1 MAMSRFERQMRE
13 YEVLLEALKTSI
25 IVSEQGLKW
34 YKDNANIEVGDKKVS
49 LELLKRLLTDEDYYE
64 YVEKLFN
71 NEIDKYR
78 VNAIVDLEESKD
90 PITLSKVEIVKGIK
104 ICLNRK
110 LFKLDELGEA
120 RLEELEEKLNF
131 KLFEKEVL
139 DDVFSIVIDG
149 EKFEVSTNN
158 LLSFLTCSD
167 EEYEEFFDLAKEQN
181 IYGIPKDKFA
191 FVVVKFVDY
200 CDIFSKYLVPDKIVL
215 RCDELSSSKRID
227 IQAMNEIEK
236 TYAPNL
242 DKVVVDSRL
251 RKKVLDGLPSEVSDL
266 EKAAYIYIKM
276 CKMLVYDDE
285 FYAFGMR
292 GNVKKK
298 HENIKNLANINI
310 VDNKVVCYEFNAIY
324 AKFLN
329 ELGIKFEMNVNPFR
343 EFGGGHANLEFR
355 DGKFLVKA
363 DAVVSILNGD
373 LTRAKLN
380 QVLNGFVC
388 LNNNSKTKEE
398 FKEKVTKMYEL
409 VVKQEK
415 EKLGDKSKP
424 EVEKSETFD
433 DIVLKYKKMTSIKK
447 INLDDKFKI
456 LVDKANGSNLYKIDV
471 FAYMLQLKKII
482 FSESEQQKNIMMSI
496 VKKSFGGDSATVNM
510 ILALNNSGFDE
521 NVEQTLYYIHNGDS
535 LRTSSKE
542 ELDSWFDLGLFAY
555 IDDDDPRV
563 PGIEERRKR
572 GQLW

>member
-1 MAMSRFERQMRE
+1 MAISSFERKMKE
-13 YEVLLEALKTSI
+13 YEVLLEALKTSL
-25 IVSEQGLKW
+25 IVSEAGLKW
-34 YKDNANIEVGDKKVS
+34 YKDNANIEVGDNKIS

-71 NEIDKYR
+71 NEIDKYK
-78 VNAIVDLEESKD
+78 VNAIIDLEESKE

-104 ICLNRK
+104 ICLQRK
-110 LFKLDELGEA
+110 LFALDEIGMK
-120 RLEELEEKLNF
+120 RLKELEEKLDF

-139 DDVFSIVIDG
+139 DDVFSVVIDG

-167 EEYEEFFDLAKEQN
+167 KEYEEFFDLAKEQN
-181 IYGIPKDKFA
+181 IYDIPKDKFA

-200 CDIFSKYLVPDKIVL
+200 CDIFSKYLVPDKIAM

-227 IQAMNEIEK
+227 IQAMNEMEK

-242 DKVVVDSRL
+242 DKVFVDYKLKNRIL
-251 RKKVLDGLPSEVSDL
+251 EGLPRDVSDL

-276 CKMLVYDDE
+276 CKLLVYDDE
-285 FYAFGMR
+285 FYAFDMR

-298 HENIKNLANINI
+298 HVNINNLANINL

-324 AKFLN
+324 AKILD

-355 DGKFLVKA
+355 DGKFLVLA
-363 DAVVSILNGD
+363 DAVKSILNGD

-388 LNNNSKTKEE
+388 LNNNSETKEE
-398 FKEKVTKMYEL
+398 FSEKVTRMYEL

-415 EKLGDKSKP
+415 EKSGDKSKP

-433 DIVLKYKKMTSIKK
+433 DIVSKYKKMTSIKR
-447 INLDDKFKI
+447 INLDDKFRI
-456 LVDKANGSNLYKIDV
+456 LVDKANGSNLHKIDV

-496 VKKSFGGDSATVNM
+496 IKKNFGGDSATVNM
-510 ILALNNSGFDE
+510 ILSLNNSGFDE
-521 NVEQTLYYIHNGDS
+521 ATEQTLYYIHDGYCFS
-535 LRTSSKE
+535 ISSKE
-542 ELDSWFDLGLFAY
+542 ELDDKFDSKYFEY
-555 IDDDDPRV
+555 IDDSDPRV
-563 PGIEERRKR
+563 PGIEEGKRR
-572 GQLW
+572 GHLW

>member
-1 MAMSRFERQMRE
+1 MAISSFERKMKE
-13 YEVLLEALKTSI
+13 YEVLLEALKTSL
-25 IVSEQGLKW
+25 IVSEAGLKW
-34 YKDNANIEVGDKKVS
+34 YKDNANIEVGDNKIS

-71 NEIDKYR
+71 NEIDKYK
-78 VNAIVDLEESKD
+78 VNAIIDLEESKE

-104 ICLNRK
+104 ICLQRK
-110 LFKLDELGEA
+110 LFALDEIGMK
-120 RLEELEEKLNF
+120 RLKELEEKLDF

-167 EEYEEFFDLAKEQN
+167 KEYEEFFDLAKEQN
-181 IYGIPKDKFA
+181 IYDIPKDKFA

-200 CDIFSKYLVPDKIVL
+200 CDIFSKYLVPDKIAM

-227 IQAMNEIEK
+227 IQAMNEMEK

-242 DKVVVDSRL
+242 DKVFVDYKLKNRIL
-251 RKKVLDGLPSEVSDL
+251 EGLPRDVSDL

-276 CKMLVYDDE
+276 CKLLVYDDE
-285 FYAFGMR
+285 FYAFDMR

-298 HENIKNLANINI
+298 HVNINNLANINL

-324 AKFLN
+324 AKILD

-355 DGKFLVKA
+355 DGKFLVLA
-363 DAVVSILNGD
+363 DAVKSILNGD

-388 LNNNSKTKEE
+388 LNNNSETKEE
-398 FKEKVTKMYEL
+398 FSEKVTRMYEL

-415 EKLGDKSKP
+415 EKSGDKSKP

-433 DIVLKYKKMTSIKK
+433 DIVSKYKKMTSIKR
-447 INLDDKFKI
+447 INLDDKFRI
-456 LVDKANGSNLYKIDV
+456 LVDKANGSNLHKIDV

-496 VKKSFGGDSATVNM
+496 IKKNFGGDSATVNM
-510 ILALNNSGFDE
+510 ILSLNNSGFDE
-521 NVEQTLYYIHNGDS
+521 ATEQTLYYIHDGYCFS
-535 LRTSSKE
+535 ISSKE
-542 ELDSWFDLGLFAY
+542 ELDDKFDSKYFEY
-555 IDDDDPRV
+555 IDDSDPRV
-563 PGIEERRKR
+563 PGIEEGKRR
-572 GQLW
+572 GHLW

>member
-1 MAMSRFERQMRE
+1 MAISSFERKMKE
-13 YEVLLEALKTSI
+13 YEVLLEALKTSL
-25 IVSEQGLKW
+25 IVSEAGLKW
-34 YKDNANIEVGDKKVS
+34 YKDNANIEVGDNKIS

-71 NEIDKYR
+71 NEIDKYT

-104 ICLNRK
+104 ICLQRK

-120 RLEELEEKLNF
+120 RLKELEEKLNF

-158 LLSFLTCSD
+158 ILKFLNCSD
-167 EEYEEFFDLAKEQN
+167 KEYEEFFDLAKEQN

-200 CDIFSKYLVPDKIVL
+200 CDIFSKYLVPDKIAM

-242 DKVVVDSRL
+242 DKAVVDSRL
-251 RKKVLDGLPSEVSDL
+251 RKKVLDGLPSDVSDL

-276 CKMLVYDDE
+276 CKLLVYDDE
-285 FYAFGMR
+285 FYAFDMR

-298 HENIKNLANINI
+298 HENINNLANINL

-324 AKFLN
+324 AKILD

-355 DGKFLVKA
+355 DGKFLVLA
-363 DAVVSILNGD
+363 DAVKSILNGD

-388 LNNNSKTKEE
+388 LNNNSETKEE
-398 FKEKVTKMYEL
+398 FSEKVTRMYEL

-415 EKLGDKSKP
+415 EKSGDKSKP
-424 EVEKSETFD
+424 EVERSETFD
-433 DIVLKYKKMTSIKK
+433 DIVSKYKKMAFIKR
-447 INLDDKFKI
+447 INLNDKFRI
-456 LVDKANGSNLYKIDV
+456 LVDKANGSNLHKIDV

-496 VKKSFGGDSATVNM
+496 IKKNFGGDSATVNM
-510 ILALNNSGFDE
+510 ILSLNNSGFDE
-521 NVEQTLYYIHNGDS
+521 ATEQTLYYIHDGYCFS
-535 LRTSSKE
+535 ISSKE
-542 ELDSWFDLGLFAY
+542 ELDDKFDSKYFEY
-555 IDDDDPRV
+555 IDDSDPRV
-563 PGIEERRKR
+563 PGIEEGKRR
-572 GQLW
+572 GHLW

>member
-1 MAMSRFERQMRE
+1 MAISSFERKMKE
-13 YEVLLEALKTSI
+13 YEVLLEALKTSL
-25 IVSEQGLKW
+25 IVSEAGLKW
-34 YKDNANIEVGDKKVS
+34 YKDNANIEVGDNKISV
-49 LELLKRLLTDEDYYE
+49 ELLKRLLTDEDYYE

-71 NEIDKYR
+71 NEIDKYK
-78 VNAIVDLEESKD
+78 VNAIIDLEESKE

-104 ICLNRK
+104 ICLQRK
-110 LFKLDELGEA
+110 LFALDEIGMK
-120 RLEELEEKLNF
+120 RLKELEEKLDF

-139 DDVFSIVIDG
+139 DDVFSVVIDG

-158 LLSFLTCSD
+158 LLSFLNCSD
-167 EEYEEFFDLAKEQN
+167 KEYEEFFDLAKEKD
-181 IYGIPKDKFA
+181 IYDIPKDKFA

-200 CDIFSKYLVPDKIVL
+200 CDIFSKYLVPDKIAM

-227 IQAMNEIEK
+227 IQAMNETEK

-242 DKVVVDSRL
+242 DKVFVDYKLKNRIL
-251 RKKVLDGLPSEVSDL
+251 EGLPRDVSDL

-276 CKMLVYDDE
+276 CKLLVYDDE
-285 FYAFGMR
+285 FYAFDMR

-298 HENIKNLANINI
+298 HENIKNLANINL

-324 AKFLN
+324 AKILD

-355 DGKFLVKA
+355 DGKFLVLA
-363 DAVVSILNGD
+363 DAVKSILNGD

-388 LNNNSKTKEE
+388 LNNNSETKEE
-398 FKEKVTKMYEL
+398 FSEKVTRMYEL

-415 EKLGDKSKP
+415 EKSGDKSKP

-433 DIVLKYKKMTSIKK
+433 DIVSKYKKMSFIKK
-447 INLDDKFKI
+447 INLDDKFRI
-456 LVDKANGSNLYKIDV
+456 LVDKANGSNLHKIDV

-482 FSESEQQKNIMMSI
+482 FTESEQQKNIMMSI
-496 VKKSFGGDSATVNM
+496 IKKNFGGDSATVNM
-510 ILALNNSGFDE
+510 ILSLNNSGFDE
-521 NVEQTLYYIHNGDS
+521 TTEQTLYYIHDGYT

-542 ELDSWFDLGLFAY
+542 ELDAWFDLKLFEY
-555 IDDDDPRV
+555 IDDSDPRV
-563 PGIEERRKR
+563 PGIEEKRRR